1 MRKLI
6 YLYKLYN
13 IMSKKTTIQL
23 NESTVLKL
31 KKIQDSLSETYDI
44 LINKLIDFYEIHKEG

>member
-1 MRKLI
+1 
-6 YLYKLYN
+6 
-13 IMSKKTTIQL
+13 MSKKTTIQL

-44 LINKLIDFYEIHKEG
+44 LINKLIDFYDSNKDK